1 MRWAHMTYL
10 KTATNLQLNI
20 KVKKFGTGAFRINTE
35 IWILKQQVQETINK
49 GVIILGQVTDKLI
62 KIKQ

>member
-1 MRWAHMTYL
+1 MGTHDLPQNCHKLAIKYYSEEIWNRCLQNKCRNVDL
-10 KTATNLQLNI
+10 KT
-20 KVKKFGTGAFRINTE
+20 
-35 IWILKQQVQETINK
+35 QQVQETINK

>member
-1 MRWAHMTYL
+1 MDL
-10 KTATNLQLNI
+10 KT
-20 KVKKFGTGAFRINTE
+20 
-35 IWILKQQVQETINK
+35 QQVQETINK